1 MLFRSADLEE
11 RNIAKRQSSSKYL
24 KELVAL
30 GMLIEEKSGRD
41 KIYLHRIYM
50 DLLSSDE
57 HAVKPYPT
65 VDASPRAAKNQKS

>member
-1 MLFRSADLEE
+1 LEE
-11 RNIAKRQSSSKYL
+11 RNIAKRQSASKYL

-41 KIYLHRIYM
+41 KIYLHKVYM

-57 HAVKPYPT
+57 HSIKPYPT
-65 VDASPRAAKNQKS
+65 VAAVSGKANP